1 MSILGKYE
9 SYLGFS
15 QAALDIKARRV
26 QVISENII
34 NASTPNY
41 RAKDINFEKI
51 LGDRMKQAELNNDAS
66 IISAKISSRE
76 VQAST
81 FYRVPLS
88 PSVDNNT
95 VEIGVEQAKFGQA
108 TSDYQASLQ
117 FFEGKVSSLFKAIR
131 GE

>member
-1 MSILGKYE
+1 MSILNKYE

-15 QAALDIKARRV
+15 QSALNIKARRV

-51 LGDRMKQAELNNDAS
+51 LGDRINQEGSNNHSSVHAQL
-66 IISAKISSRE
+66 SSRE
-76 VQAST
+76 IQAST

>member
-1 MSILGKYE
+1 MSILNKYE

-15 QAALDIKARRV
+15 QSALNIKARRV

-34 NASTPNY
+34 NASTPSY

-51 LGDRMKQAELNNDAS
+51 LGDRINQEGSNNHSSVHAQL
-66 IISAKISSRE
+66 SSRE
-76 VQAST
+76 IQAST

>member
-1 MSILGKYE
+1 MSIVGKYE

-15 QAALDIKARRV
+15 QSALDIKARRV

-41 RAKDINFEKI
+41 RAKDIDFGKI
-51 LGDRMKQAELNNDAS
+51 LTDRLNQRDLNNS
-66 IISAKISSRE
+66 TSPSSRISSRE
-76 VQAST
+76 IQAST
-81 FYRVPLS
+81 YYRVPLS
-88 PSVDNNT
+88 PSVDSNT

>member
-1 MSILGKYE
+1 MSVLGKYE

-26 QVISENII
+26 QVISENIV

-51 LGDRMKQAELNNDAS
+51 LGDRLNLRGTNNHSTVNAS
-66 IISAKISSRE
+66 ISSRE
-76 VQAST
+76 IQAST
-81 FYRVPLS
+81 FYRIPLS

>member
-1 MSILGKYE
+1 MSILNKYE

-15 QAALDIKARRV
+15 QSALNIKARRV

-51 LGDRMKQAELNNDAS
+51 LGDRINLEGSNNHSSVHAQL
-66 IISAKISSRE
+66 SSRE
-76 VQAST
+76 IQAST

>member
-1 MSILGKYE
+1 MSILNKYE

-15 QAALDIKARRV
+15 QSALNIKARRV

-51 LGDRMKQAELNNDAS
+51 LGDRINQEGSNNHSTVHAQL
-66 IISAKISSRE
+66 SSRAI
-76 VQAST
+76 QAST

>member
-1 MSILGKYE
+1 MSILNKYE

-15 QAALDIKARRV
+15 QSALNIKARRV

-51 LGDRMKQAELNNDAS
+51 LGDRINQEGSNNHSSVHAQL
-66 IISAKISSRE
+66 SSRE
-76 VQAST
+76 IQAST
-81 FYRVPLS
+81 FYRFPLS

>member
-26 QVISENII
+26 QVISENIV

-41 RAKDINFEKI
+41 RAKDINFDKI
-51 LGDRMKQAELNNDAS
+51 LGDRMKQAELNNHAS
-66 IISAKISSRE
+66 VSAKISSRE
-76 VQAST
+76 IQAST

>member
-26 QVISENII
+26 QVISENIV
-34 NASTPNY
+34 NAATPNY

-51 LGDRMKQAELNNDAS
+51 LGDRINQRGTNNHATVH
-66 IISAKISSRE
+66 ANISSRE
-76 VQAST
+76 IQAST
-81 FYRVPLS
+81 FYRIPLS

-117 FFEGKVSSLFKAIR
+117 FFEGKVFSLFKAIR

>member
-1 MSILGKYE
+1 MSILNKYE

-15 QAALDIKARRV
+15 QSALNIKARRV

-51 LGDRMKQAELNNDAS
+51 LGDRINQERSNNHSTVHAQLS
-66 IISAKISSRE
+66 PRE
-76 VQAST
+76 IQAST

>member
-15 QAALDIKARRV
+15 QSALDVKARRV

-51 LGDRMKQAELNNDAS
+51 LGERIKQAELNNHAS
-66 IISAKISSRE
+66 VNTKISSRE

>member
-1 MSILGKYE
+1 MSILNKYE

-15 QAALDIKARRV
+15 QSALNIKARRV

-51 LGDRMKQAELNNDAS
+51 LGDRINQEGSNNHS
-66 IISAKISSRE
+66 SAHAQLSSRE
-76 VQAST
+76 IQAST

>member
-1 MSILGKYE
+1 MSILGKYD

-15 QAALDIKARRV
+15 QAALDVKARRV

-41 RAKDINFEKI
+41 RAKDISFEKI
-51 LGDRMKQAELNNDAS
+51 LEDRMNQGRTNNHSTVHANV
-66 IISAKISSRE
+66 SSRE
-76 VQAST
+76 IQAST

>member
-1 MSILGKYE
+1 M
-9 SYLGFS
+9 GFS
-15 QAALDIKARRV
+15 QAALDIKARRI
-26 QVISENII
+26 QVISENIV

-51 LGDRMKQAELNNDAS
+51 LGDRINQRGTNNHSTVHAN
-66 IISAKISSRE
+66 ITSRE
-76 VQAST
+76 IQAST
-81 FYRVPLS
+81 FYRIPLS

>member
-66 IISAKISSRE
+66 ISAKISSSE
-76 VQAST
+76 LQAST

-131 GE
+131 GD

>member
-1 MSILGKYE
+1 MSILNKYE

-15 QAALDIKARRV
+15 QSALNIKARRV

-34 NASTPNY
+34 NASTPDY

-51 LGDRMKQAELNNDAS
+51 LGDRINQEGSNNHSSVHAQL
-66 IISAKISSRE
+66 SSRE
-76 VQAST
+76 IQAST

>member
-51 LGDRMKQAELNNDAS
+51 LGDRMKQAELINPAS
-66 IISAKISSRE
+66 VNTKISSRE

-95 VEIGVEQAKFGQA
+95 VEIGVEP
-108 TSDYQASLQ
+108 
-117 FFEGKVSSLFKAIR
+117 VSYTHLRAH
-131 GE
+131 ET

>member
-1 MSILGKYE
+1 M
-9 SYLGFS
+9 
-15 QAALDIKARRV
+15 
-26 QVISENII
+26 ISENII

-41 RAKDINFEKI
+41 RAKDIDFGKI
-51 LGDRMKQAELNNDAS
+51 LTDRLNQRELNNSTPLALEYLP
-66 IISAKISSRE
+66 RE
-76 VQAST
+76 IQAST
-81 FYRVPLS
+81 CYRVPLS

>member
-1 MSILGKYE
+1 MSILNKYE

-15 QAALDIKARRV
+15 QSALNIKARRV

-51 LGDRMKQAELNNDAS
+51 LGDRINQEGSNNHSTVHAQL
-66 IISAKISSRE
+66 SSRE
-76 VQAST
+76 IQAST

-117 FFEGKVSSLFKAIR
+117 FFEGKVSSMFKAIR

>member
-1 MSILGKYE
+1 MSILNKYE

-15 QAALDIKARRV
+15 QSALNIKARRV

-51 LGDRMKQAELNNDAS
+51 LGDRINQEGSNNHSTVHAQL
-66 IISAKISSRE
+66 SSRE
-76 VQAST
+76 IQAST

>member
-1 MSILGKYE
+1 MSILNKYE

-15 QAALDIKARRV
+15 QSALNIKARRV

-51 LGDRMKQAELNNDAS
+51 LGDRINQEGSNNHSTVHAQL
-66 IISAKISSRE
+66 SSRE
-76 VQAST
+76 IQAST

-88 PSVDNNT
+88 PSVDSNT

>member
-1 MSILGKYE
+1 MSILNKYE

-15 QAALDIKARRV
+15 QSALNIKARRV

-51 LGDRMKQAELNNDAS
+51 LGDRINQEGSNNHSSVHAQL
-66 IISAKISSRE
+66 SSRE
-76 VQAST
+76 IQAST

-117 FFEGKVSSLFKAIR
+117 LFEGKVSSLFKAIR

>member
-1 MSILGKYE
+1 MSILNKYE

-15 QAALDIKARRV
+15 QSALNIKARRV

-51 LGDRMKQAELNNDAS
+51 LGDRINQEGSNNHSTVHAQL
-66 IISAKISSRE
+66 SSRE
-76 VQAST
+76 IQAST

-131 GE
+131 RE